1 MRRREFIGLVSGAA
15 LTPFAAH
22 GQQTSVARVGWLTA
36 QTASSL
42 SPFIEALRAGFT
54 ELGYVEGRNLNLV
67 FRYADGQIDR
77 LPDLISQLMQIPVDV
92 IMAQGA
98 AVSALSKLNLP
109 KPVVFASSGD
119 PVSAGF
125 VRSLARP
132 GRNMTGVTFMA
143 DDLNGKR
150 IELLHDMMPGLR
162 RVAIIA
168 NPEHPGEHLE
178 RAYSER
184 TAERMGMDIDYYPTR
199 SSEELDGAFKKM
211 EVDPPQAINL
221 FADGFAIQNRERIVK
236 FGLGQKMPVISG
248 WPVFAQSGA
257 ICSYGPRLTE
267 SYKRMA
273 SFVDRIIK
281 GGKAAEIPV
290 ERPTQFQLVLNLR
303 TARTLGINV
312 PPALVARAD
321 EVIE

>member
-1 MRRREFIGLVSGAA
+1 MRRREFIGLLSCSVLSP
-15 LTPFAAH
+15 LAAH
-22 GQQTSVARVGWLTA
+22 GQATSGARVGWLTA

-42 SPFIEALRAGFT
+42 TPFIDALRSGFG
-54 ELGYVEGRNLNLV
+54 ELGYIEGRNLNLV
-67 FRYADGQIDR
+67 FRYADGQIGR
-77 LPDLISQLMQIPVDV
+77 LPELAEQLMQIPVDV
-92 IMAQGA
+92 FMAQGT
-98 AVSALSKLNLP
+98 AVSVLSKLNLP

-119 PVSAGF
+119 PVSAGI
-125 VRSLARP
+125 VRSLSRP

-150 IELLHDMMPGLR
+150 IELLNDMIPGLR
-162 RVAIIA
+162 RVAIVA

-184 TAERMGMDIDYYPTR
+184 TAERMGMEIDYYPTR
-199 SSEELDGAFKKM
+199 STDDLDAAFKKM
-211 EVDPPQAINL
+211 EAEPPQAINL

-236 FGLGQKMPVISG
+236 FGLGQRMPVISG
-248 WPVFAQSGA
+248 WPAFAQSGA

-273 SFVDRIIK
+273 SFVDRIMK
-281 GGKAAEIPV
+281 GAKAAEIPV

-303 TARTLGINV
+303 TAKTLGISV
-312 PPALVARAD
+312 PAALVARAD